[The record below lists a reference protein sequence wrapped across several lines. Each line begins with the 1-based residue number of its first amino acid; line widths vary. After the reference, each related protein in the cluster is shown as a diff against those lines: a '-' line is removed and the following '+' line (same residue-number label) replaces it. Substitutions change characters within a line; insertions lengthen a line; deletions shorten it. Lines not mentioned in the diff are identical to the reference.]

1 MIRKADLADLD
12 TIKKITEACTKD
24 LIEHN
29 IFQWTE
35 AYQRL
40 ADFKKAIEHEALY
53 AYLDN
58 GKIVGCIMFSEE
70 KDPLYNTVKWLTEDK
85 KNLYIH
91 RLAVHP
97 RSQGKGIARKLMDF
111 AENFAA
117 KNGLLSIRLD
127 TFSKNPRNIKFYKA
141 RGYVILGDVYF
152 VNQSEYPFHCFEKQ
166 IKRI

>member
-1 MIRKADLADLD
+1 
-12 TIKKITEACTKD
+12 
-24 LIEHN
+24 
-29 IFQWTE
+29 
-35 AYQRL
+35 
-40 ADFKKAIEHEALY
+40 
-53 AYLDN
+53 
-58 GKIVGCIMFSEE
+58 
-70 KDPLYNTVKWLTEDK
+70 
-85 KNLYIH
+85 
-91 RLAVHP
+91 
-97 RSQGKGIARKLMDF
+97 MDF